1 MPNLDF
7 DASYAA
13 LESGFGARQLT
24 DVGLWIS
31 GADRASWLQGQ
42 ITNDI
47 RLLSPASPLQ
57 FCLCSPSGQ
66 IEAIGRLYEVA
77 DRFLMISS
85 PNGVAAM
92 VARIQSNVILE
103 EVVGEL
109 SEEPLYTV
117 QGRGAL
123 QGDGFLHDRTGRGGL
138 DCFGDPGELPILDD
152 RAYTVAQLEAGIP
165 TEGVDTQ
172 PRSLPPELG
181 PAFDQSHV
189 SYQKGCFT
197 GQEILHRIYSRGG
210 PSKVWVGLHSEDEFV
225 SGGAITRAER
235 SPAFGFIGAATL
247 RKDVAVPGT
256 IVEVEGVRAT
266 VVEMP
271 FLRP

>member
-7 DASYAA
+7 DASFAA
-13 LESGFGARQLT
+13 LESGFGARRLD

-47 RLLSPASPLQ
+47 RLLSSSSPLP

-66 IEAIGRLYEVA
+66 IEAIGRLYEVG
-77 DRFLMISS
+77 DRYLLISS
-85 PNGVAAM
+85 QSGVAAM

-103 EVVGEL
+103 EVVGDP
-109 SEEPLYTV
+109 SGEPLYTV
-117 QGRGAL
+117 QGRGAV
-123 QGDGFLHDRTGRGGL
+123 QGDGFLHDRTGRGGF
-138 DCFGDPGELPILDD
+138 DCFGDPGELPMIEE
-152 RAYTVAQLEAGIP
+152 RAFAVAQLEAGIP
-165 TEGVDTQ
+165 IEGVDTQ

-210 PSKVWVGLHSEDEFV
+210 PSKSWVGLHSDYEFTI
-225 SGGAITRAER
+225 GGAITRAER
-235 SPAFGFIGAATL
+235 SPAYGFIGAATL

-271 FLRP
+271 FLRS